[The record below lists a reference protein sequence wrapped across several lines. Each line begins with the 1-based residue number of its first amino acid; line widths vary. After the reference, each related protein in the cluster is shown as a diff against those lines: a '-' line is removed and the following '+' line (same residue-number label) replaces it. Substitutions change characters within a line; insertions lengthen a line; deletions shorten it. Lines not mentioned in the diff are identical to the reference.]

1 MTILRRNLADLEGKE
16 FDLVIVGG
24 GIFGACAAWE
34 ASSRGL
40 SVALIERGDFAN
52 ATSANSFKMVHGGI
66 RYLQHA
72 DLPRI
77 RQSMIE
83 RRVLLRIAPHLV
95 QPLPIV
101 IPTYGHGIDGR
112 EALKAGLMLYD
123 LLAFDRNHGI
133 RDCERKIP
141 SGRVISP
148 REVMDLFPALQSEG
162 LSGAAVFSDAQM
174 YNPPRLALSFLRS
187 AAELGAVLA
196 NYVEAKAFLRSG
208 DAVRGIKSL
217 DLVSA
222 TELDI
227 RGKIVLNAAGPWAES
242 FLESAIGVQLS
253 PKGTYSRDSCFVVSK
268 KVPGKY
274 ALAVQGRTKDPDA
287 LVSRKA
293 RHLFIVPWR
302 DYSLVGVWHVVYS
315 GPPDDFSVTEEDLST
330 FLDEIN
336 WAYPSLALKPQD
348 VLMWNA
354 GLVPFG
360 ENRPGAVDLSYGK
373 RSRMID
379 HAKEHHLQGLVTLI
393 GVRYTTARGEAVKAV
408 DLVFEKLRRRGPKSM
423 TAVTPIYG
431 GEIESFNEF
440 LRQATQ
446 ECSSRLAP
454 AVVRSLVQNHGS
466 AYRTVLGYLD
476 QTPQLAETIGRS
488 KVIKAE
494 VVAAVRDEM
503 ALKLSDVI
511 FRRTDLGTAGDI
523 DEGQLQS
530 CSELMVGELGWSE
543 SRRSDEIDEVKRFL
557 ATRSFSTRLNLNLVR

>member
-1 MTILRRNLADLEGKE
+1 MTPLKRNLTDLEGRE

-101 IPTYGHGIDGR
+101 IPTYGHGMDGR

-133 RDCERKIP
+133 RDHERRIP
-141 SGRVISP
+141 SGRLISP
-148 REVMDLFPALQSEG
+148 SEVMSLFPALQSEG
-162 LSGAAVFSDAQM
+162 LSGAALFSDAQM
-174 YNPPRLALSFLRS
+174 YNPPRLALAFLRS

-196 NYVEAKAFLRSG
+196 NYVEAKDFLRSG
-208 DAVRGIKSL
+208 KDVRGVKGL
-217 DLVSA
+217 DLISA

-242 FLESAIGVQLS
+242 FLERAMAIRLS
-253 PKGTYSRDSCFVVSK
+253 PKGTYSRDACFVVSK
-268 KVPGKY
+268 RLPGKY

-293 RHLFIVPWR
+293 RHLFIVPWH
-302 DYSLVGVWHVVYS
+302 DYSLIGVWHVVYP
-315 GPPDDFSVTEEDLST
+315 GPPDDFSVTEHDLQT

-336 WAYPSLALKPQD
+336 WAYPSLALKTQD
-348 VLMWNA
+348 VLIWNA

-379 HAKEHHLQGLVTLI
+379 HAKEHHLRGLVTLI

-408 DLVFEKLRRRGPKSM
+408 DLVFEKLCKRPPKSM
-423 TAVTPIYG
+423 TAVTPIHG
-431 GEIESFNEF
+431 GEIESFNA
-440 LRQATQ
+440 LVRHATE

-454 AVVRSLVQNHGS
+454 EVVRALVHNHGS
-466 AYRTVLGYLD
+466 AYKTLFGYLN
-476 QTPQLAETIGRS
+476 QTPRLAETIGRS
-488 KVIKAE
+488 KVTKAE

-503 ALKLSDVI
+503 ALKLGDVV

-523 DEGQLQS
+523 DEGELQCCAQL
-530 CSELMVGELGWSE
+530 MAGELGWSE
-543 SRRSDEIDEVKRFL
+543 SRRTGEIDEVKSFL
-557 ATRSFSTRLNLNLVR
+557 AKRSVSTKLNLNLVG